1 MKISSPVRAAHRR
14 HGLYAYD
21 NIFLQ
26 AENGVTVTSG
36 DLSGTTIHNASLIV
50 GSRVS
55 LAQKKKW
62 DERKAQRFFAL
73 AVGWR
78 GTNRED
84 NQQFRQVA
92 VNGFGKKWVEDYEKL
107 DSADQMAI
115 AGQMWLTE
123 YLTMPRDPDTV
134 SPSQNRSPA
143 AAEKRPSLQEK
154 QPSGMR
160 ECLRKTSPFP
170 APRQSLGSIF
180 PMKIH

>member
-1 MKISSPVRAAHRR
+1 M
-14 HGLYAYD
+14 
-21 NIFLQ
+21 
-26 AENGVTVTSG
+26 
-36 DLSGTTIHNASLIV
+36 
-50 GSRVS
+50 GS
-55 LAQKKKW
+55 
-62 DERKAQRFFAL
+62 E
-73 AVGWR
+73 
-78 GTNRED
+78 
-84 NQQFRQVA
+84 
-92 VNGFGKKWVEDYEKL
+92 KKWVEDYEKL

-143 AAEKRPSLQEK
+143 AAKKRPSLQEK
-154 QPSGMR
+154 QLSGMR